1 MKVQRSIKGR
11 PGFGV
16 LAVLAMFF
24 LCGSAYAQEPARP
37 AGSVYTLEECISK
50 AVSVSPE
57 IAEARH
63 DVALYRA
70 KKEQADG
77 AAYPQIEALAL
88 AGPSPEARREDVSPV
103 VQTDISTRINGM
115 FGRAEIAMIQPVYT
129 FGRISSYK
137 QAAES
142 GIKAAES
149 GAAKKTSDI
158 ILRTKE
164 LYYSL
169 ALAQDFRNL
178 VLEVKDDLEHA
189 VKNAQKQI
197 DTGSPYADEMNLLKL
212 RTFLGEANRNL
223 NEAEKNIALARD
235 ALATSMGLPRG
246 TVINVADTSLGME
259 ARKPEGLQ
267 ELMAASSLYRAEMAQ
282 LKEGLKARQ
291 SLVEAEK
298 SGQYPMLFAGIKGV
312 LAGATNRDHVK
323 NPYINDVLSSS
334 YGAAFLGMRWSFDF
348 GVTKGRIREA
358 EAEYN
363 KLAEKKRFADE
374 AIPLQVRKAYLEYD
388 ESTKS
393 IADTEVAVLS
403 AKKWLVTA
411 VANFDVGIGDAKDV
425 GDAASAYAL
434 SKANNLKSK
443 FNQRMAY
450 AQIQYA
456 TGLDQQGK

>member
-1 MKVQRSIKGR
+1 MKAQGSTKRR
-11 PGFGV
+11 TGFGGLAV
-16 LAVLAMFF
+16 LAVLC
-24 LCGSAYAQEPARP
+24 LCGSVYAQEPAKS
-37 AGSVYTLEECISK
+37 AGSVYTLDECVSK

-57 IAEARH
+57 IAEARY
-63 DVALYRA
+63 DVAVYRA

-77 AAYPQIEALAL
+77 AVYPQIEALAL

-103 VQTDISTRINGM
+103 VQADISTRINGM
-115 FGRAEIAMIQPVYT
+115 FGRADITIIQPIYT
-129 FGRISSYK
+129 FGKISSYK

-142 GIKAAES
+142 GVKAAES

-169 ALAQDFRNL
+169 ALAKDFRNL

-197 DTGSPYADEMNLLKL
+197 DTGSPYADEMNLFKL

-223 NEAEKNIALARD
+223 NEVDKNIAHVRD
-235 ALATSMGLPRG
+235 ALATSMGLSRG
-246 TVINVADTSLGME
+246 TVIDIVDSSLGME
-259 ARKPEGLQ
+259 FRKPGELQ
-267 ELMAASSLYRAEMAQ
+267 ELMTAASLYRPEVAQ

-291 SLVEAEK
+291 SLIEAEK

-348 GVTKGRIREA
+348 GMIKGRIREA

-363 KLAEKKRFADE
+363 KLVEKKRFADE
-374 AIPLQVRKAYLEYD
+374 AIPLQVRKAYLEYH
-388 ESTKS
+388 EATKS
-393 IADTEVAVLS
+393 IADTEVAVQS

-411 VANFDVGIGDAKDV
+411 IANFDVGVGDAKDV
-425 GDAASAYAL
+425 GDAAAAYAL

-443 FNQRMAY
+443 FNQRMAI
-450 AQIQYA
+450 ANIQYT
-456 TGLDQQGK
+456 TGVDQQGK